1 MTTDFLVTGGAGFIG
16 SAIVRRLVSDG
27 RSVRVLDNLSTGRVE
42 NLDGVRDAVEFVE
55 GDISRMDD
63 ARGAVDGVRCVLH
76 LAALPS
82 VIQSVEDP
90 VTTDRVNTLGTLTL
104 LTAARDAG
112 ADRFVFSSSCAVY
125 GDNPVLPKRED
136 MLPEPLSPY
145 AVQKMTGEYYCRVF
159 HALYGLNTFVLR
171 YFNVYGP
178 RQDPTAFYSAVIP
191 IFISKALRG
200 VPPTIFGDGEQT
212 RDFVFVDDVVAANL
226 RCCAAPE
233 QAAGGVYN
241 VASERRLSVNAIA
254 AAVVR
259 QVGSGVNPV
268 HAPARGGEVRDSVG
282 DAARARE
289 ALGWRAETAFE
300 DGLARTVSFF
310 MS

>member
-1 MTTDFLVTGGAGFIG
+1 VDVLVTGGAGFIG
-16 SAIVRRLVSDG
+16 SNIVRRLVADG
-27 RSVRVLDNLSTGRVE
+27 RSVRVLDNLSTGRAA
-42 NLDGVRDAVEFVE
+42 NLEGVRDVVEFIE

-63 ARGAVDGVRCVLH
+63 ARRAVDGVRCVLH

-82 VIQSVEDP
+82 VIQSIEDP

-125 GDNPVLPKRED
+125 GDSPVLPKRED
-136 MLPEPLSPY
+136 MLPDPLSPY
-145 AVQKMTGEYYCRVF
+145 AVQKLAGEHYCRVF
-159 HALYGLNTFVLR
+159 HALYGLKTFVLR

-178 RQDPTAFYSAVIP
+178 RQDPNSFYSAVIP
-191 IFISKALRG
+191 IFISKAGQG
-200 VPPTIFGDGEQT
+200 VAPTVFGDGGQT
-212 RDFVFVDDVVAANL
+212 RDFVFVEDVVSANL
-226 RCCAAPE
+226 RCCEAPE

-259 QVGSGVNPV
+259 HVGADITPV
-268 HAPARGGEVRDSVG
+268 HAPGRGGEVRDSVG
-282 DAARARE
+282 DASRAHA

-300 DGLARTVSFF
+300 DGLARTVAFLTA
-310 MS
+310 